1 MTRRYVQLAFM
12 LMNIYRRFRD
22 AICSRQ
28 PRRAPL
34 GGGARISSGL
44 DL

>member
-1 MTRRYVQLAFM
+1 MTRRYIQLPFM

-22 AICSRQ
+22 AKCSRQ

-34 GGGARISSGL
+34 GSGARISRGL